1 LSYYTPAKRLPV
13 CAGVAARKEGV
24 IRDVGEE
31 TGMTAI
37 RSERVDG
44 KKKDEEKGSGG
55 EGREEAG

>member
-1 LSYYTPAKRLPV
+1 
-13 CAGVAARKEGV
+13 VAARKEGV